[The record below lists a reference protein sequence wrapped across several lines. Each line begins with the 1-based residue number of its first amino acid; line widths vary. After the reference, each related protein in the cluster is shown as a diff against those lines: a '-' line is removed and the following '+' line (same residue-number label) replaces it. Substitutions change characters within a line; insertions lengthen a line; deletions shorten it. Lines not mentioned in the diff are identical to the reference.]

1 MDEIILEHNGIQYTK
16 EDIVKMLDLVLE
28 IVGEEVWSI
37 VLLNQDLNRTITS
50 KSIWCVMN
58 LILYELA

>member
-28 IVGEEVWSI
+28 IVGEEV
-37 VLLNQDLNRTITS
+37 
-50 KSIWCVMN
+50 
-58 LILYELA
+58 

>member
-37 VLLNQDLNRTITS
+37 VLLNQDLNRTINY
-50 KSIWCVMN
+50 KNIFVMMV